1 LPTKRQWNDLD
12 MQLIVAESLDI
23 YIVLNDNWHMPRI
36 KRCRIIHGQPGAW
49 YFKPRGIPMSQ
60 LETAVLEMDEFEA
73 LRLADL
79 EKLYQADAAESMG
92 VSRQSFALTL
102 KSAREKVAAAL
113 VGGLALE
120 IRKEQRPGNPCF
132 EV

>member
-1 LPTKRQWNDLD
+1 
-12 MQLIVAESLDI
+12 
-23 YIVLNDNWHMPRI
+23 
-36 KRCRIIHGQPGAW
+36 
-49 YFKPRGIPMSQ
+49 MSQ

-113 VGGLALE
+113 GGGLAL
-120 IRKEQRPGNPCF
+120 
-132 EV
+132 